1 MKINTFLKLSILLLF
16 LLLFSVFAINNG
28 KIRSLPENYL
38 PYKIKTIIKI
48 LTKDKNYTKRFYND
62 YNVKFLP
69 QTQFESLDFQKKELN
84 FLNKSEENY
93 FQNDRRKSI
102 DFETFFIEILNYE
115 EILITDSKGNFYVIK
130 DYEDSKDINLKNIK
144 EIKSNLKINK
154 ILDTFFY
161 KGNLFISYIKLEDS
175 CKTFNISY
183 ANFNT
188 NKLVFKSFFENNKC
202 KLMIQAGRMQ
212 YLKHKDKDGLIF
224 SIANVLSDRPNN
236 NPQDEKSFF
245 GKMIFKSFDETIKL
259 IYSKG
264 HRNPQGLFVD
274 GDLILSTE
282 HGPRGGDE
290 INKIKFNKN
299 YGWPIASYGQKYKKT
314 NEKNPYMMSHVEQG
328 FEEPIYV
335 FIPSI
340 GISEIIKIPN
350 DFLDSWKDNFIV
362 TSLYKG
368 SIYRIKFDDKY
379 NKLLF
384 AEEIFIGQRV
394 RDVKYHNKKI
404 FLALESQGDLGILNK
419 ANKN

>member
-1 MKINTFLKLSILLLF
+1 MLIATKTDCWRDKKSTQQVELNIAQLKWFIN
-16 LLLFSVFAINNG
+16 
-28 KIRSLPENYL
+28 REN
-38 PYKIKTIIKI
+38 KAHS
-48 LTKDKNYTKRFYND
+48 D
-62 YNVKFLP
+62 
-69 QTQFESLDFQKKELN
+69 FESWGVEYKTVF
-84 FLNKSEENY
+84 
-93 FQNDRRKSI
+93 
-102 DFETFFIEILNYE
+102 
-115 EILITDSKGNFYVIK
+115 
-130 DYEDSKDINLKNIK
+130 YEDLCD
-144 EIKSNLKINK
+144 
-154 ILDTFFY
+154 
-161 KGNLFISYIKLEDS
+161 
-175 CKTFNISY
+175 
-183 ANFNT
+183 
-188 NKLVFKSFFENNKC
+188 
-202 KLMIQAGRMQ
+202 
-212 YLKHKDKDGLIF
+212 
-224 SIANVLSDRPNN
+224 
-236 NPQDEKSFF
+236 
-245 GKMIFKSFDETIKL
+245 SFDETIKL

-264 HRNPQGLFVD
+264 HRNPQGLFVE

-290 INKIKFNKN
+290 INKIEFNKN

-314 NEKNPYMMSHVEQG
+314 NEKNPYMMSHIEQG

-362 TSLYKG
+362 TSLYKR